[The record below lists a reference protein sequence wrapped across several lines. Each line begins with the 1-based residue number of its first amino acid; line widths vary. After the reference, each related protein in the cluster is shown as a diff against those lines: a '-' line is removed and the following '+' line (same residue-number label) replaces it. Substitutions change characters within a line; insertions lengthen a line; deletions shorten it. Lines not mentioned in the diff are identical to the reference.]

1 MATSGPRYAIYL
13 APRAD
18 SALWRFG
25 SAILGYDAQ
34 TGEEPAAPDLAG
46 FDAETWHAATAEP
59 RRYGFHGTLKAP
71 FRLAEGRSADDLA
84 AAVAVCAGGHH
95 PFEMPPLEVR
105 ALGPFIALVPQV
117 PAPKLA
123 DLAAACALEL
133 DAFRAPLTPEDLARR
148 RPERLSA
155 RQAGYLETYGY
166 PYVLE
171 EFRFHM
177 TLTGPLREADRGH
190 ALNALGDVFHASGAE
205 VPGMVSDLA
214 LYVQEAPGARFRIAG
229 RFPFGAAS

>member
-13 APRAD
+13 APPVE

-34 TGEEPAAPDLAG
+34 TGEAPAAPDLAG

-71 FRLAEGRSADDLA
+71 FRLAEGRGADDLVA
-84 AAVAVCAGGHH
+84 AAAACAAGIH

-123 DLAAACALEL
+123 DLAATCVEEL
-133 DAFRAPLTPEDLARR
+133 DAFRAPLTSEDIARR

-155 RQAGYLETYGY
+155 RQVEYLKAYGY

-190 ALNALGDVFHASGAE
+190 ALNALNDVFHASGAE
-205 VPGMVSDLA
+205 VPAMVSDLA
-214 LYVQEAPGARFRIAG
+214 LYVQETPSARFRIAARFAFGG
-229 RFPFGAAS
+229 RA